1 MTYEEII
8 KFYGT
13 AYMVS
18 KKVGFAP
25 GTPFNWRRL
34 GYVPEAAQL
43 KIARHSDGELKYK
56 YEDSFK

>member
-8 KFYGT
+8 EVYGT
-13 AYMVS
+13 AYMIS
-18 KKVGFAP
+18 KKIGFAP
-25 GTPFNWRRL
+25 HTPFNWKRL

-43 KIARHSDGELKYK
+43 KIERHSSGKLKYK